1 MAMVKTPFLHKQPAK
16 KLLGIDLVS
25 LEKGKGEAP
34 LFPVLLEP
42 LGFFQG
48 EQGPGTLRR
57 IVPEKTPP
65 PGGGGGGGYCRR
77 AWATARMRLRSM
89 SVERVQS
96 APRRKFSGP

>member
-25 LEKGKGEAP
+25 LEKQKREAP

-48 EQGPGTLRR
+48 EQAPGPLRLDR
-57 IVPEKTPP
+57 
-65 PGGGGGGGYCRR
+65 C
-77 AWATARMRLRSM
+77 
-89 SVERVQS
+89 
-96 APRRKFSGP
+96 

>member
-1 MAMVKTPFLHKQPAK
+1 MAMVKTPFLHKQPVK

-25 LEKGKGEAP
+25 PEKQKREAP

-65 PGGGGGGGYCRR
+65 PGGGGGGGYCPR